1 MRNWFSHNQKERR
14 FASKSK
20 IKAREMRK
28 QCNFG
33 KSEGKERKV
42 CKRKMKAHHFISN
55 LFRAL
60 KSLMKIP

>member
-1 MRNWFSHNQKERR
+1 MRNWFSHNQKEKKR

-33 KSEGKERKV
+33 KSESKERKV
-42 CKRKMKAHHFISN
+42 CKHKMKAYHFISN
-55 LFRAL
+55 LFRSDEL
-60 KSLMKIP
+60 